1 MDYNVKPMI
10 HRFRQNNMN
19 IVMDVNSGI
28 VHVVDDVTYKVLEYY
43 NGTNRQMVLANMGSE
58 YEESE
63 LNEVMDDLDE
73 LIKKEVLFAPMDP
86 NYKMAIEDRPIIKA
100 LCINIAHDC
109 NLRCKYCFAGQG
121 GYGQWRML
129 MSFDVARRAVDFL
142 IAHSGP
148 REHCELDFF
157 GGEPLMNWHVV
168 QQTVDYVHNQEKKHH
183 KKIKMS
189 LTTNGMLLDEE
200 KTKYLTDNHISL
212 ILSLDGRKEMHDRMR
227 PDVNNEGTYDQ
238 IVKNLQYCIAHR
250 NGEEY
255 YVRGTFTRHNLDFTT
270 DVEDMLD
277 HGFPA
282 VSMEPVVGDDSAKY
296 SIKESDLPRVKEEYD
311 RLAQLFIQREEEGR
325 PFFFFHFNMD
335 LWKGPCLPK
344 RLRGCGAGHEYL
356 AVVPNGDIYP
366 CHQFVGRE
374 GYVVGNVYE
383 GLKNMKMMHDFRM
396 NHVFS
401 KPECVDCWAK
411 FFCSGGCHA
420 NNEAYAGDIIGVF
433 DPGIFSIGD
442 TLCSPSKK
450 FKFEGIPTFAPEHF
464 ARVRPVD
471 TMKRK
476 QFVKG
481 VTQIAQEGAIQVFKE
496 NHVGMEE
503 IIVGVVGVLQFE
515 VLEYRLKN

>member
-10 HRFRQNNMN
+10 HRFQQNGMN

-28 VHVVDDVTYKVLEYY
+28 VHVVDDVTYKVLAYY
-43 NGTNRQMVLANMGSE
+43 NGTNRGMVLANLAKD
-58 YEESE
+58 YEEAE

-73 LIKKEVLFAPMDP
+73 LIAKEVLFAPMDK

-109 NLRCKYCFAGQG
+109 NLRCQYCFAGQG

-168 QQTVDYVHNQEKKHH
+168 QQTIDYVHKQEKKHG

-189 LTTNGMLLDEE
+189 LTTNGLLLDKE
-200 KTKYLTDNHISL
+200 KVKYLTDNHISL

-227 PDVNNEGTYDQ
+227 PGVHGEGTYDE
-238 IVKNLQYCIAHR
+238 IVKNLQYCVANR
-250 NGEEY
+250 KSEEY
-255 YVRGTFTRHNLDFTT
+255 YVRGTFTRYNMDFTT
-270 DVEDMLD
+270 DVIDMID
-277 HGFPA
+277 KGFPA
-282 VSMEPVVGDDSAKY
+282 VSMEPVVGEDTADY
-296 SIKESDLPRVKEEYD
+296 SIKEEDLPRVKAEYD
-311 RLAQLFIQREEEGR
+311 RLAKLFIAREEEGR

-374 GYVVGNVYE
+374 GYVIGNVYE
-383 GLKNMKMMHDFRM
+383 GLKNFKMMRDFRM

-420 NNEAYAGDIIGVF
+420 NNEAFAGDIHKPFHITCEIQKKRVECAMMIQAYNEMKKPKVMAQ
-433 DPGIFSIGD
+433 PG
-442 TLCSPSKK
+442 TYQAKK
-450 FKFEGIPTFAPEHF
+450 EA
-464 ARVRPVD
+464 
-471 TMKRK
+471 
-476 QFVKG
+476 
-481 VTQIAQEGAIQVFKE
+481 
-496 NHVGMEE
+496 MEE
-503 IIVGVVGVLQFE
+503 
-515 VLEYRLKN
+515 K

>member
-10 HRFRQNNMN
+10 HRFQQNGMN

-28 VHVVDDVTYKVLEYY
+28 VHVVDDVTYKVLAYY
-43 NGTNRQMVLANMGSE
+43 NGTNRGMVLANLAKD
-58 YEESE
+58 YEETE

-73 LIKKEVLFAPMDP
+73 LIAKEVLFAPMDK

-109 NLRCKYCFAGQG
+109 NLRCQYCFAGQG

-168 QQTVDYVHNQEKKHH
+168 QQTIDYVHKQEKKHG

-189 LTTNGMLLDEE
+189 LTTNGLLLDKE
-200 KTKYLTDNHISL
+200 KVKYLTDNHISL

-227 PDVNNEGTYDQ
+227 PGVHGEGTYDE
-238 IVKNLQYCIAHR
+238 IVKNLQYCVANR
-250 NGEEY
+250 KGEEY
-255 YVRGTFTRHNLDFTT
+255 YVRGTFTRYNMDFTT
-270 DVEDMLD
+270 DVIDMID
-277 HGFPA
+277 KGFPA
-282 VSMEPVVGDDSAKY
+282 VSMEPVVGEDTADY
-296 SIKESDLPRVKEEYD
+296 SIKEEDLPRVKAEYD
-311 RLAQLFIQREEEGR
+311 RLAKLFIAREEEGR
-325 PFFFFHFNMD
+325 PFFFFHFNMY

-374 GYVVGNVYE
+374 GYVIGNVYE
-383 GLKNMKMMHDFRM
+383 GLKNFKMMRDFRM

-420 NNEAYAGDIIGVF
+420 NNEAFAGDIHKPFHITCEIQKKRVECAMMIQAYNEMKKPKVMAQ
-433 DPGIFSIGD
+433 PG
-442 TLCSPSKK
+442 TYQAKK
-450 FKFEGIPTFAPEHF
+450 EA
-464 ARVRPVD
+464 
-471 TMKRK
+471 
-476 QFVKG
+476 
-481 VTQIAQEGAIQVFKE
+481 
-496 NHVGMEE
+496 MEE
-503 IIVGVVGVLQFE
+503 
-515 VLEYRLKN
+515 K

>member
-10 HRFRQNNMN
+10 HRFQQNGMN

-28 VHVVDDVTYKVLEYY
+28 VHVVDDVTYKVLAYY
-43 NGTNRQMVLANMGSE
+43 NGTNRGMVLANLAKD
-58 YEESE
+58 YEEAE

-73 LIKKEVLFAPMDP
+73 LIAKEVLFAPMDK

-109 NLRCKYCFAGQG
+109 NLRCQYCFAGQG

-168 QQTVDYVHNQEKKHH
+168 QQTIDYVHKQEKKHG

-189 LTTNGMLLDEE
+189 LTTNGLLLDKE
-200 KTKYLTDNHISL
+200 KVKYLTDNHISL

-227 PDVNNEGTYDQ
+227 PGVHGEGTYDE
-238 IVKNLQYCIAHR
+238 IVKNLQYCVANR
-250 NGEEY
+250 KGEEY
-255 YVRGTFTRHNLDFTT
+255 YVRGTFTRYNMDFTT
-270 DVEDMLD
+270 DVIDMID
-277 HGFPA
+277 KGFPA
-282 VSMEPVVGDDSAKY
+282 VSMEPVVGEDTADY
-296 SIKESDLPRVKEEYD
+296 SIKEEDLQRVKAEYD
-311 RLAQLFIQREEEGR
+311 RLAKLFIAREEEGR

-374 GYVVGNVYE
+374 GYVIGNVYE
-383 GLKNMKMMHDFRM
+383 GLKNFKMMRDFRM

-420 NNEAYAGDIIGVF
+420 NNEAFAGDIHKPFHITCEIQKKRVECAMMIQAYNEMKKPKVMAQ
-433 DPGIFSIGD
+433 PG
-442 TLCSPSKK
+442 TYQAKK
-450 FKFEGIPTFAPEHF
+450 EA
-464 ARVRPVD
+464 
-471 TMKRK
+471 
-476 QFVKG
+476 
-481 VTQIAQEGAIQVFKE
+481 
-496 NHVGMEE
+496 MEE
-503 IIVGVVGVLQFE
+503 
-515 VLEYRLKN
+515 K

>member
-10 HRFRQNNMN
+10 HRFQQNGMN

-28 VHVVDDVTYKVLEYY
+28 VHVVDDVTYKVLAYY
-43 NGTNRQMVLANMGSE
+43 NGTNRGMVLANLAKD
-58 YEESE
+58 YEEAE

-73 LIKKEVLFAPMDP
+73 LIAKEVLFAPMDK

-109 NLRCKYCFAGQG
+109 NLRCQYCFAGQG

-168 QQTVDYVHNQEKKHH
+168 QQTIDYVHKQEKKHG

-189 LTTNGMLLDEE
+189 LTTNGLLLD
-200 KTKYLTDNHISL
+200 KGKVKYLTDNHISL

-227 PDVNNEGTYDQ
+227 PGVHGEGTYDE
-238 IVKNLQYCIAHR
+238 IVKNLQYCVANR
-250 NGEEY
+250 KGEEY
-255 YVRGTFTRHNLDFTT
+255 YVRGTFTRYNMDFTT
-270 DVEDMLD
+270 DVIDMID
-277 HGFPA
+277 KGFPA
-282 VSMEPVVGDDSAKY
+282 VSMEPVVGEDTADY
-296 SIKESDLPRVKEEYD
+296 SIKEEDLPRVKAEYD
-311 RLAQLFIQREEEGR
+311 RLAKLFIAREEEGR

-374 GYVVGNVYE
+374 GYVIGNVYE
-383 GLKNMKMMHDFRM
+383 GLKNFKMMRDFRM

-420 NNEAYAGDIIGVF
+420 NNEAFAGDIHKPFHITCEIQKKRVECAMMIQAYNEMKKPKVMAQ
-433 DPGIFSIGD
+433 PG
-442 TLCSPSKK
+442 TYQAKK
-450 FKFEGIPTFAPEHF
+450 EA
-464 ARVRPVD
+464 
-471 TMKRK
+471 
-476 QFVKG
+476 
-481 VTQIAQEGAIQVFKE
+481 
-496 NHVGMEE
+496 MEE
-503 IIVGVVGVLQFE
+503 
-515 VLEYRLKN
+515 K

>member
-1 MDYNVKPMI
+1 
-10 HRFRQNNMN
+10 
-19 IVMDVNSGI
+19 
-28 VHVVDDVTYKVLEYY
+28 
-43 NGTNRQMVLANMGSE
+43 
-58 YEESE
+58 
-63 LNEVMDDLDE
+63 MDDLDE
-73 LIKKEVLFAPMDP
+73 LIRAQSLYAPMDK
-86 NYKMAIEDRPIIKA
+86 NYEMAIEDKPIVKA

-142 IAHSGP
+142 IAHSGH

-168 QQTVDYVHNQEKKHH
+168 QQTVTYVRQQEKKHD

-189 LTTNGMLLDEE
+189 LTTNGMLLDKE
-200 KTKYLTDNHISL
+200 KVKYLTDNHISL
-212 ILSLDGRKEMHDRMR
+212 ILSLDGRKEMHDSMR
-227 PDVNNEGTYDQ
+227 PGVNNEGTYDR
-238 IVKNLQYCIAHR
+238 IMKNLQYCIKHR

-255 YVRGTFTRHNLDFTT
+255 YVRGTFTRQNLDFTT
-270 DVEDMLD
+270 DVEDMLN

-282 VSMEPVVGDDSAKY
+282 VSMEPVVGDDTADY
-296 SIKESDLPRVKEEYD
+296 SIKESDLPRVKDEYD
-311 RLAQLFIQREEEGR
+311 KLAKFFIKREEEGN

-335 LWKGPCLPK
+335 LWRGPCLPK

-374 GYVVGNVYE
+374 GYVIGNVFE
-383 GLKNMKMMHDFRM
+383 GLKNMKMMRDFRV

-420 NNEAYAGDIIGVF
+420 NNEAYAGDIHKPYWITCEIQKKRVECAMMIQAYNKLRAPKVMHQ
-433 DPGIFSIGD
+433 PG
-442 TLCSPSKK
+442 TKAARK
-450 FKFEGIPTFAPEHF
+450 AEGLPGT
-464 ARVRPVD
+464 
-471 TMKRK
+471 
-476 QFVKG
+476 
-481 VTQIAQEGAIQVFKE
+481 
-496 NHVGMEE
+496 
-503 IIVGVVGVLQFE
+503 
-515 VLEYRLKN
+515 

>member
-10 HRFRQNNMN
+10 HRFQQNGMN

-28 VHVVDDVTYKVLEYY
+28 VHVVDDVTYKVLAYY
-43 NGTNRQMVLANMGSE
+43 NGTNRGMVLANLAKD
-58 YEESE
+58 YEEAE

-73 LIKKEVLFAPMDP
+73 LIAKEVLFAPMDK

-109 NLRCKYCFAGQG
+109 NLRCQYCFAGQG

-168 QQTVDYVHNQEKKHH
+168 QQTIDYVHKQEKKHG

-189 LTTNGMLLDEE
+189 LTTNGLLLDKE
-200 KTKYLTDNHISL
+200 KVKYLTDNHISL

-227 PDVNNEGTYDQ
+227 PGVHGEGTYDE
-238 IVKNLQYCIAHR
+238 IVKNLQYCVANR
-250 NGEEY
+250 KGEEY
-255 YVRGTFTRHNLDFTT
+255 YVRGTFTRYNMDFTT
-270 DVEDMLD
+270 DVIDMID
-277 HGFPA
+277 KGFSA
-282 VSMEPVVGDDSAKY
+282 VSMEPVVGEDTADY
-296 SIKESDLPRVKEEYD
+296 SIKEEDLPRVKAEYD
-311 RLAQLFIQREEEGR
+311 RLAKLFIAREEEGR

-374 GYVVGNVYE
+374 GYVIGNVYE
-383 GLKNMKMMHDFRM
+383 GLKNFKMMRDFRM

-420 NNEAYAGDIIGVF
+420 NNEAFAGDIHKPFHITCEIQKKRVECAMMIQAYNEMKKPKVMAQ
-433 DPGIFSIGD
+433 PG
-442 TLCSPSKK
+442 TYQAKK
-450 FKFEGIPTFAPEHF
+450 EA
-464 ARVRPVD
+464 
-471 TMKRK
+471 
-476 QFVKG
+476 
-481 VTQIAQEGAIQVFKE
+481 
-496 NHVGMEE
+496 MEE
-503 IIVGVVGVLQFE
+503 E
-515 VLEYRLKN
+515 

>member
-10 HRFRQNNMN
+10 HRFQQNGMN

-28 VHVVDDVTYKVLEYY
+28 VHVVDDVTYKVLAYY
-43 NGTNRQMVLANMGSE
+43 NGTNRGMVLANLAKD
-58 YEESE
+58 YEEAE

-73 LIKKEVLFAPMDP
+73 LIAKEVLFAPMDK

-109 NLRCKYCFAGQG
+109 NLRCQYCFAGQG

-168 QQTVDYVHNQEKKHH
+168 QQTIDYVHKQEKKHG

-189 LTTNGMLLDEE
+189 LTTNGLLLDKE
-200 KTKYLTDNHISL
+200 KVKYLTDNHISL

-227 PDVNNEGTYDQ
+227 PGVHGEGTYDE
-238 IVKNLQYCIAHR
+238 IVKNLQYCVANR
-250 NGEEY
+250 KGEEY
-255 YVRGTFTRHNLDFTT
+255 YVRGTFTRYNMDFTT
-270 DVEDMLD
+270 DVIDMID
-277 HGFPA
+277 KGFPA
-282 VSMEPVVGDDSAKY
+282 VSMEPVVGEDTTDY
-296 SIKESDLPRVKEEYD
+296 SIKEEDLPRVKAEYD
-311 RLAQLFIQREEEGR
+311 RLAKLFIAREEEGR

-374 GYVVGNVYE
+374 GYVIGNVYE
-383 GLKNMKMMHDFRM
+383 GLKNFKMMHDFRM

-420 NNEAYAGDIIGVF
+420 NNEAFAGDIHKPFHITCEIQKKRVECAMMIQAYNEMKKPKVMAQ
-433 DPGIFSIGD
+433 PG
-442 TLCSPSKK
+442 TYQAKK
-450 FKFEGIPTFAPEHF
+450 EA
-464 ARVRPVD
+464 
-471 TMKRK
+471 
-476 QFVKG
+476 
-481 VTQIAQEGAIQVFKE
+481 
-496 NHVGMEE
+496 MEE
-503 IIVGVVGVLQFE
+503 
-515 VLEYRLKN
+515 K

>member
-1 MDYNVKPMI
+1 MDYNIKPMI
-10 HRFRQNNMN
+10 HRFQQNGMN

-28 VHVVDDVTYKVLEYY
+28 VHIVDDVTYQVLAYY
-43 NGTNRQMVLANMGSE
+43 NGTNRGMVLANLAKD
-58 YEESE
+58 YEETE

-73 LIKKEVLFAPMDP
+73 LIAKEALFAPMDP
-86 NYKMAIEDRPIIKA
+86 NYKMAIEDRPIVKA

-109 NLRCKYCFAGQG
+109 NLRCQYCFAGQG

-168 QQTVDYVHNQEKKHH
+168 QQTVDYVQKQEKKHH

-189 LTTNGMLLDEE
+189 LTTNGMLLDKE
-200 KTKYLTDNHISL
+200 KVKYLTDNHISL

-227 PDVNNEGTYDQ
+227 PGVHGEGTYDE
-238 IVKNLQYCIAHR
+238 ILKNLQYCVANR
-250 NGEEY
+250 KGEEY
-255 YVRGTFTRHNLDFTT
+255 YVRGTFTRYNMDFAT
-270 DVEDMLD
+270 DVEDMID
-277 HGFPA
+277 KGFPA
-282 VSMEPVVGDDSAKY
+282 VSMEPVVGEDGADY
-296 SIKESDLPRVKEEYD
+296 SIKEEDLPTVKAEYD
-311 RLAQLFIQREEEGR
+311 RLANLFIKREEEGR

-374 GYVVGNVYE
+374 GYVIGNVYE

-401 KPECVDCWAK
+401 KPDCINCWAK

-420 NNEAYAGDIIGVF
+420 NNEAYGGNIHKPFHITCEIQKKRVECAMMIQAYNQMKKPKVMAQ
-433 DPGIFSIGD
+433 PG
-442 TLCSPSKK
+442 TY
-450 FKFEGIPTFAPEHF
+450 A
-464 ARVRPVD
+464 A
-471 TMKRK
+471 KRE
-476 QFVKG
+476 
-481 VTQIAQEGAIQVFKE
+481 A
-496 NHVGMEE
+496 MEAE
-503 IIVGVVGVLQFE
+503 E
-515 VLEYRLKN
+515 K

>member
-10 HRFRQNNMN
+10 HRFQQNGMN

-28 VHVVDDVTYKVLEYY
+28 VHVVDDVTYKVLAYY
-43 NGTNRQMVLANMGSE
+43 NGTNRGMVLANLAKD
-58 YEESE
+58 YEEAE

-73 LIKKEVLFAPMDP
+73 LIAKEVLFAPMDK

-109 NLRCKYCFAGQG
+109 NLRCQYCFAGQG

-168 QQTVDYVHNQEKKHH
+168 QQTIDYVHKQEKKHG

-189 LTTNGMLLDEE
+189 LTTNGLLLDKE
-200 KTKYLTDNHISL
+200 KVKYLTDNHISL

-227 PDVNNEGTYDQ
+227 PGVHGEGTYDE
-238 IVKNLQYCIAHR
+238 IVKNLQYCVANR
-250 NGEEY
+250 KGEEY
-255 YVRGTFTRHNLDFTT
+255 YVRGTFTRYNMDFTT
-270 DVEDMLD
+270 DVIDMID
-277 HGFPA
+277 KGFSA
-282 VSMEPVVGDDSAKY
+282 VSMEPVVGEDTADY
-296 SIKESDLPRVKEEYD
+296 SIKEEDLPRVKAEYD
-311 RLAQLFIQREEEGR
+311 RLAKLFIAREEEGR

-374 GYVVGNVYE
+374 GYVIGNVYE
-383 GLKNMKMMHDFRM
+383 GLKNFKMMRDFRM

-420 NNEAYAGDIIGVF
+420 NNEAFAGDIHKPFHITCEIQKKRVECAMMIQAYNEMKKPKVMAQ
-433 DPGIFSIGD
+433 PG
-442 TLCSPSKK
+442 TYQAKK
-450 FKFEGIPTFAPEHF
+450 EA
-464 ARVRPVD
+464 
-471 TMKRK
+471 
-476 QFVKG
+476 
-481 VTQIAQEGAIQVFKE
+481 
-496 NHVGMEE
+496 MEE
-503 IIVGVVGVLQFE
+503 
-515 VLEYRLKN
+515 K

>member
-1 MDYNVKPMI
+1 MDYNIKPMI
-10 HRFRQNNMN
+10 HRFQQNGMN

-28 VHVVDDVTYKVLEYY
+28 VHIVDDVTYQVLAYY
-43 NGTNRQMVLANMGSE
+43 NGTNRGMVLANLAKDYDE
-58 YEESE
+58 AE

-73 LIKKEVLFAPMDP
+73 LIAKEALYAPMDP
-86 NYKMAIEDRPIIKA
+86 NYKMAIEDRPIVKA

-109 NLRCKYCFAGQG
+109 NLRCQYCFAGQG

-168 QQTVDYVHNQEKKHH
+168 QQTIDYVHKQEKKHH

-189 LTTNGMLLDEE
+189 LTTNGMLLDKE
-200 KTKYLTDNHISL
+200 KVKYLTDNHISL

-227 PDVNNEGTYDQ
+227 PGVHGEGTYDE
-238 IVKNLQYCIAHR
+238 ILKNLQYCVANR
-250 NGEEY
+250 KGEEY
-255 YVRGTFTRHNLDFTT
+255 YVRGTFTRYNMDFTT
-270 DVEDMLD
+270 DVEDMID
-277 HGFPA
+277 KGFPA
-282 VSMEPVVGDDSAKY
+282 VSMEPVVGEDGADY
-296 SIKESDLPRVKEEYD
+296 SIKEEDLPQVKAEYD
-311 RLAQLFIQREEEGR
+311 RLANLFIKREEEGR

-374 GYVVGNVYE
+374 GYVIGNVYE

-401 KPECVDCWAK
+401 KPDCINCWAK

-420 NNEAYAGDIIGVF
+420 NNEAYGGNIHKPFHITCEIQKKRVECAMMIQAYNQMKKPKVMAQ
-433 DPGIFSIGD
+433 PG
-442 TLCSPSKK
+442 TY
-450 FKFEGIPTFAPEHF
+450 A
-464 ARVRPVD
+464 A
-471 TMKRK
+471 KRE
-476 QFVKG
+476 
-481 VTQIAQEGAIQVFKE
+481 AMEAEKE
-496 NHVGMEE
+496 
-503 IIVGVVGVLQFE
+503 
-515 VLEYRLKN
+515 

>member
-10 HRFRQNNMN
+10 HRFQQNGMN

-28 VHVVDDVTYKVLEYY
+28 VHVVDDVTYKVLAYY
-43 NGTNRQMVLANMGSE
+43 NGTNRGMVLANLAKD
-58 YEESE
+58 YEEAE
-63 LNEVMDDLDE
+63 LNEVMDDLAE
-73 LIKKEVLFAPMDP
+73 LIAKEVLFAPMDK

-109 NLRCKYCFAGQG
+109 NLRCQYCFAGQG

-168 QQTVDYVHNQEKKHH
+168 QQTIDYVHKQEKKHG

-189 LTTNGMLLDEE
+189 LTTNGLLLDKE
-200 KTKYLTDNHISL
+200 KVKYLTDNHISL

-227 PDVNNEGTYDQ
+227 PGVHGEGTYDE
-238 IVKNLQYCIAHR
+238 IVKNLQYCVANR
-250 NGEEY
+250 KGEEY
-255 YVRGTFTRHNLDFTT
+255 YVRGTFTRYNMDFTT
-270 DVEDMLD
+270 DVIDMID
-277 HGFPA
+277 KGFPA
-282 VSMEPVVGDDSAKY
+282 VSMEPVVGEDTADY
-296 SIKESDLPRVKEEYD
+296 SIKEEDLPRVKAEYD
-311 RLAQLFIQREEEGR
+311 RLAKLFIAREEEGR

-374 GYVVGNVYE
+374 GYVIGNVYE
-383 GLKNMKMMHDFRM
+383 GLKNFKMMRDFRM

-420 NNEAYAGDIIGVF
+420 NNEAFAGDIHKPFHITCEIQKKRVECAMMIQAYNEMKKPKVMAQ
-433 DPGIFSIGD
+433 PG
-442 TLCSPSKK
+442 TYQAKK
-450 FKFEGIPTFAPEHF
+450 EA
-464 ARVRPVD
+464 
-471 TMKRK
+471 
-476 QFVKG
+476 
-481 VTQIAQEGAIQVFKE
+481 
-496 NHVGMEE
+496 MEE
-503 IIVGVVGVLQFE
+503 
-515 VLEYRLKN
+515 K

>member
-10 HRFRQNNMN
+10 HRFQQNGMN

-28 VHVVDDVTYKVLEYY
+28 VHVVDDVTYKVLAYY
-43 NGTNRQMVLANMGSE
+43 NGTNRGMVLANLAKD
-58 YEESE
+58 YEEAE

-73 LIKKEVLFAPMDP
+73 LIAKEVLFAPMDK

-109 NLRCKYCFAGQG
+109 NLRCQYCFAGQG

-168 QQTVDYVHNQEKKHH
+168 QQTIDYVHKQEKKHG

-189 LTTNGMLLDEE
+189 LTTNGLLLDKE
-200 KTKYLTDNHISL
+200 KVKYLTDNHISL

-227 PDVNNEGTYDQ
+227 PGVHGEGTYDE
-238 IVKNLQYCIAHR
+238 IVKNLQYCVANR
-250 NGEEY
+250 KGEEY
-255 YVRGTFTRHNLDFTT
+255 YVRGTFTRYNMDFTT
-270 DVEDMLD
+270 DVIDMID
-277 HGFPA
+277 KGFPA
-282 VSMEPVVGDDSAKY
+282 VSMEPVVGEDTADY
-296 SIKESDLPRVKEEYD
+296 SIKEEDLPRVKAEYD
-311 RLAQLFIQREEEGR
+311 RLAKLFIAREEEGR

-344 RLRGCGAGHEYL
+344 RLRGCGAGHEYR
-356 AVVPNGDIYP
+356 AVGPTGDISP

-374 GYVVGNVYE
+374 GYVIGNVYE
-383 GLKNMKMMHDFRM
+383 GLKNFKMMRDFRM

-420 NNEAYAGDIIGVF
+420 NNEAFAGDIHKPYHITCEIQKKRVECAMMIQAYNEMKKPKVMAQ
-433 DPGIFSIGD
+433 PG
-442 TLCSPSKK
+442 TYQAKK
-450 FKFEGIPTFAPEHF
+450 EA
-464 ARVRPVD
+464 
-471 TMKRK
+471 
-476 QFVKG
+476 
-481 VTQIAQEGAIQVFKE
+481 
-496 NHVGMEE
+496 MEE
-503 IIVGVVGVLQFE
+503 
-515 VLEYRLKN
+515 K

>member
-10 HRFRQNNMN
+10 HRFQQNGMN

-28 VHVVDDVTYKVLEYY
+28 VHVVDDVTYKVLAYY
-43 NGTNRQMVLANMGSE
+43 NGTNRGMVLANLAKD
-58 YEESE
+58 YEEAE

-73 LIKKEVLFAPMDP
+73 LIAKEVLFAPMDK

-109 NLRCKYCFAGQG
+109 NLRCQYCFAGQG

-168 QQTVDYVHNQEKKHH
+168 QQTIDYVHKQEKKHG

-189 LTTNGMLLDEE
+189 LTTNGLLLDKE
-200 KTKYLTDNHISL
+200 KVKYLTDNHISL

-227 PDVNNEGTYDQ
+227 PGVHGEGTYDE
-238 IVKNLQYCIAHR
+238 IVKNLQYSVANR
-250 NGEEY
+250 KGEEY
-255 YVRGTFTRHNLDFTT
+255 YVRGTFTRYNMDFTT
-270 DVEDMLD
+270 DVIDMID
-277 HGFPA
+277 KGFPA
-282 VSMEPVVGDDSAKY
+282 VSMEPVVGEDTADY
-296 SIKESDLPRVKEEYD
+296 SIKEEDLPRVKAEYD
-311 RLAQLFIQREEEGR
+311 RLAKLFIAREEEGR

-374 GYVVGNVYE
+374 GYVIGNVYE
-383 GLKNMKMMHDFRM
+383 GLKNFKMMRDFRM

-420 NNEAYAGDIIGVF
+420 NNEAFAGDIHKPYHITCEIQKKRVECAMMIQAYNEMKKPKVMAQ
-433 DPGIFSIGD
+433 PG
-442 TLCSPSKK
+442 TYQAKK
-450 FKFEGIPTFAPEHF
+450 EA
-464 ARVRPVD
+464 
-471 TMKRK
+471 
-476 QFVKG
+476 
-481 VTQIAQEGAIQVFKE
+481 
-496 NHVGMEE
+496 MEE
-503 IIVGVVGVLQFE
+503 
-515 VLEYRLKN
+515 K

>member
-1 MDYNVKPMI
+1 MDYNIKPMI
-10 HRFRQNNMN
+10 HRFQQNGMN

-28 VHVVDDVTYKVLEYY
+28 VHIVDDVTYQVLAYY
-43 NGTNRQMVLANMGSE
+43 NGTNRGMVLANLAKDYDE
-58 YEESE
+58 AE

-73 LIKKEVLFAPMDP
+73 LIAKEALYAPMDP
-86 NYKMAIEDRPIIKA
+86 NYKMAIEDRPIVKA

-109 NLRCKYCFAGQG
+109 NLRCQYCFAGQG

-168 QQTVDYVHNQEKKHH
+168 QQTIDYVHKQEKKHH

-189 LTTNGMLLDEE
+189 LTTNGMLLDKE
-200 KTKYLTDNHISL
+200 KVKYLTDNHISL

-227 PDVNNEGTYDQ
+227 PGVHGEGTYDE
-238 IVKNLQYCIAHR
+238 ILKNLQYCVANR
-250 NGEEY
+250 KGEEY
-255 YVRGTFTRHNLDFTT
+255 YVRGTFTRYNMDFTT
-270 DVEDMLD
+270 DVEDMID
-277 HGFPA
+277 KGFPA
-282 VSMEPVVGDDSAKY
+282 VSMEPVVGEDGADY
-296 SIKESDLPRVKEEYD
+296 SIKEEDLPRVKAEYD
-311 RLAQLFIQREEEGR
+311 RLANLFIKREEEGR

-374 GYVVGNVYE
+374 GYVIGNVYE

-401 KPECVDCWAK
+401 KPDCINCWAK

-420 NNEAYAGDIIGVF
+420 NNEAYGGNIHKPFHITCEIQKKRVECAMMIQAYNQMKKPKVMAQ
-433 DPGIFSIGD
+433 PG
-442 TLCSPSKK
+442 TY
-450 FKFEGIPTFAPEHF
+450 A
-464 ARVRPVD
+464 A
-471 TMKRK
+471 KRE
-476 QFVKG
+476 
-481 VTQIAQEGAIQVFKE
+481 AMEAEKE
-496 NHVGMEE
+496 
-503 IIVGVVGVLQFE
+503 
-515 VLEYRLKN
+515 

>member
-10 HRFRQNNMN
+10 HRFQQNGMN

-28 VHVVDDVTYKVLEYY
+28 VHVVDDVTYKVLAYY
-43 NGTNRQMVLANMGSE
+43 NGTNRGMVLANLAKD
-58 YEESE
+58 YEEAE

-73 LIKKEVLFAPMDP
+73 LIAKEVLFAPMDK

-109 NLRCKYCFAGQG
+109 NLRCQYCFAGQG

-168 QQTVDYVHNQEKKHH
+168 QQTIDYVHKQEKKHG

-189 LTTNGMLLDEE
+189 LTTNGLLLDKE
-200 KTKYLTDNHISL
+200 KVKYLTDNHISL

-227 PDVNNEGTYDQ
+227 PGVHGEGTYDE
-238 IVKNLQYCIAHR
+238 IVKNLQYCVANR
-250 NGEEY
+250 KGEEY
-255 YVRGTFTRHNLDFTT
+255 YVRGTFTRYNMDFTT
-270 DVEDMLD
+270 DVIDMID
-277 HGFPA
+277 KGFPA
-282 VSMEPVVGDDSAKY
+282 VSMEPVVGEDTADY
-296 SIKESDLPRVKEEYD
+296 SIKEEDLPRVKAEYD
-311 RLAQLFIQREEEGR
+311 RLAKLFIAREEEGR

-374 GYVVGNVYE
+374 GYVIGKVYE
-383 GLKNMKMMHDFRM
+383 GLKNFKMMRDFRM

-420 NNEAYAGDIIGVF
+420 NNEAFAGDIHKPFHITCEIQKKRVECAMMIQAYNEMKKPKVMAQ
-433 DPGIFSIGD
+433 PG
-442 TLCSPSKK
+442 TYQAKK
-450 FKFEGIPTFAPEHF
+450 EA
-464 ARVRPVD
+464 
-471 TMKRK
+471 
-476 QFVKG
+476 
-481 VTQIAQEGAIQVFKE
+481 
-496 NHVGMEE
+496 MEE
-503 IIVGVVGVLQFE
+503 
-515 VLEYRLKN
+515 K

>member
-10 HRFRQNNMN
+10 HRFQQNGMN

-28 VHVVDDVTYKVLEYY
+28 VHVVDDVTYKVLAYY
-43 NGTNRQMVLANMGSE
+43 NGTNRGMVLANLAKD
-58 YEESE
+58 YEEAE

-73 LIKKEVLFAPMDP
+73 LIAKEVLFAPMDK

-109 NLRCKYCFAGQG
+109 NLRCQYCFAGQG

-157 GGEPLMNWHVV
+157 GGEPLMNWNVV
-168 QQTVDYVHNQEKKHH
+168 QQTIDYVHKQEKKHG

-189 LTTNGMLLDEE
+189 LTTNGLLLDKE
-200 KTKYLTDNHISL
+200 KVKYLTDNHISL

-227 PDVNNEGTYDQ
+227 PGVHGEGTYDE
-238 IVKNLQYCIAHR
+238 IVKNLQYCVANR
-250 NGEEY
+250 KGEEY
-255 YVRGTFTRHNLDFTT
+255 YVRGTFTRYNMDFTT
-270 DVEDMLD
+270 DVIDMID
-277 HGFPA
+277 KGFPA
-282 VSMEPVVGDDSAKY
+282 VSMEPVVGEDTADY
-296 SIKESDLPRVKEEYD
+296 SIKEEDLPRVKAEYD
-311 RLAQLFIQREEEGR
+311 RLAKLFIAREEEGR

-356 AVVPNGDIYP
+356 AVVPYGDIYP

-374 GYVVGNVYE
+374 GYVIGNVYE
-383 GLKNMKMMHDFRM
+383 GLKNFKMMRDFRM

-420 NNEAYAGDIIGVF
+420 NNEAFAGDIHKPFHITCEIQKKRVECAMMIQAYNEMKKPKVMAQ
-433 DPGIFSIGD
+433 PG
-442 TLCSPSKK
+442 TYQAKK
-450 FKFEGIPTFAPEHF
+450 EA
-464 ARVRPVD
+464 
-471 TMKRK
+471 
-476 QFVKG
+476 
-481 VTQIAQEGAIQVFKE
+481 
-496 NHVGMEE
+496 MEE
-503 IIVGVVGVLQFE
+503 
-515 VLEYRLKN
+515 K

>member
-10 HRFRQNNMN
+10 HRFQQNGMN

-28 VHVVDDVTYKVLEYY
+28 VHVVDDVTYKVLAYY
-43 NGTNRQMVLANMGSE
+43 NGTNRGMVLANLAKD
-58 YEESE
+58 YEEAE

-73 LIKKEVLFAPMDP
+73 LIAKEVLFAPMDK

-109 NLRCKYCFAGQG
+109 NLRCQYCFAGQG

-168 QQTVDYVHNQEKKHH
+168 QQTIDYVHKQEKKHG

-189 LTTNGMLLDEE
+189 LTTNGLLLD
-200 KTKYLTDNHISL
+200 KKKVKYLTDNHISL

-227 PDVNNEGTYDQ
+227 PGVHGEGTYDE
-238 IVKNLQYCIAHR
+238 IVKNLQYCVANR
-250 NGEEY
+250 KGEEY
-255 YVRGTFTRHNLDFTT
+255 YVRGTFTRYNMDFAT
-270 DVEDMLD
+270 DVIDMID
-277 HGFPA
+277 KGFPA
-282 VSMEPVVGDDSAKY
+282 VSMEPVVGEDTADY
-296 SIKESDLPRVKEEYD
+296 SIKEEDLPRVKAEYD
-311 RLAQLFIQREEEGR
+311 RLAKLFIAREEEGR

-374 GYVVGNVYE
+374 GYVIGNVYE
-383 GLKNMKMMHDFRM
+383 GLKNFKMMRDFRM

-420 NNEAYAGDIIGVF
+420 NNEAFAGDIHKPFHITCEIQKKRVECAMMIQAYNEMKKPKVMAQ
-433 DPGIFSIGD
+433 PG
-442 TLCSPSKK
+442 TYQAKK
-450 FKFEGIPTFAPEHF
+450 EA
-464 ARVRPVD
+464 
-471 TMKRK
+471 
-476 QFVKG
+476 
-481 VTQIAQEGAIQVFKE
+481 
-496 NHVGMEE
+496 MEE
-503 IIVGVVGVLQFE
+503 
-515 VLEYRLKN
+515 K

>member
-10 HRFRQNNMN
+10 HRFQQNGMN

-28 VHVVDDVTYKVLEYY
+28 VHVVDDVTYKVLAYY
-43 NGTNRQMVLANMGSE
+43 NGTNRGMVLANLAKD
-58 YEESE
+58 YEEAE
-63 LNEVMDDLDE
+63 LNEVMDDLDD
-73 LIKKEVLFAPMDP
+73 LIAKEVLFAPMDK

-109 NLRCKYCFAGQG
+109 NLRCQYCFAGQG

-168 QQTVDYVHNQEKKHH
+168 QQTIDYVHKQEKKHG

-189 LTTNGMLLDEE
+189 LTTNGLLLDKE
-200 KTKYLTDNHISL
+200 KVKYLTDNHISL

-227 PDVNNEGTYDQ
+227 PGVHGEGTYDE
-238 IVKNLQYCIAHR
+238 IVKNLQYCVANR
-250 NGEEY
+250 KGEEY
-255 YVRGTFTRHNLDFTT
+255 YVRGTFTRYNMDFTT
-270 DVEDMLD
+270 DVIDMID
-277 HGFPA
+277 KGFPA
-282 VSMEPVVGDDSAKY
+282 VSMEPVVGEDTADY
-296 SIKESDLPRVKEEYD
+296 SIKEEDLPRVKAEYD
-311 RLAQLFIQREEEGR
+311 RLAKLFIAREEEGR

-374 GYVVGNVYE
+374 GYVIGNVYE
-383 GLKNMKMMHDFRM
+383 GLKNFKMMRDFRM
-396 NHVFS
+396 NHDFS

-420 NNEAYAGDIIGVF
+420 NNEAFAGDIHKPFHITCEIQKKRVECAMMIQAYNEMKKPKVMAQ
-433 DPGIFSIGD
+433 PG
-442 TLCSPSKK
+442 TYQAKK
-450 FKFEGIPTFAPEHF
+450 EAL
-464 ARVRPVD
+464 
-471 TMKRK
+471 
-476 QFVKG
+476 
-481 VTQIAQEGAIQVFKE
+481 
-496 NHVGMEE
+496 EE
-503 IIVGVVGVLQFE
+503 
-515 VLEYRLKN
+515 K

>member
-1 MDYNVKPMI
+1 MDYNIKPMI
-10 HRFRQNNMN
+10 HRFQQNGMN

-28 VHVVDDVTYKVLEYY
+28 VHIVDDVTYQVLAYY
-43 NGTNRQMVLANMGSE
+43 NGTNRGMVLANLAKDYDE
-58 YEESE
+58 AE

-73 LIKKEVLFAPMDP
+73 LIQKEALYAPMDP
-86 NYKMAIEDRPIIKA
+86 NYKMAIEDRPIVKA

-109 NLRCKYCFAGQG
+109 NLRCQYCFAGQG

-168 QQTVDYVHNQEKKHH
+168 QQTIDYVHKQEKKHH

-189 LTTNGMLLDEE
+189 LTTNGMLLDKE
-200 KTKYLTDNHISL
+200 KVKYLTDNHISL

-227 PDVNNEGTYDQ
+227 PGVHGEGTYDE
-238 IVKNLQYCIAHR
+238 ILKNLQHCVANR
-250 NGEEY
+250 KGEEY
-255 YVRGTFTRHNLDFTT
+255 YVRGTFTRYNMDFTT
-270 DVEDMLD
+270 DVEDMID
-277 HGFPA
+277 KGFPA
-282 VSMEPVVGDDSAKY
+282 VSMEPVVGEDGADY
-296 SIKESDLPRVKEEYD
+296 SIKEEDLPQVKAEYD
-311 RLAQLFIQREEEGR
+311 RLANLFIKREEEGR

-374 GYVVGNVYE
+374 GYVIGNVYE

-401 KPECVDCWAK
+401 KPDCIDCWAK

-420 NNEAYAGDIIGVF
+420 NNEAYGGNIHKPFHITCEIQKKRVECAMMIQAYNQMKKPKVMAQ
-433 DPGIFSIGD
+433 PG
-442 TLCSPSKK
+442 TY
-450 FKFEGIPTFAPEHF
+450 A
-464 ARVRPVD
+464 A
-471 TMKRK
+471 KRE
-476 QFVKG
+476 
-481 VTQIAQEGAIQVFKE
+481 A
-496 NHVGMEE
+496 MEAE
-503 IIVGVVGVLQFE
+503 E
-515 VLEYRLKN
+515 K

>member
-10 HRFRQNNMN
+10 HRFQQNGMN

-28 VHVVDDVTYKVLEYY
+28 VHVVDDVTYKVLAYY
-43 NGTNRQMVLANMGSE
+43 NGTNRGMVLANLAKD
-58 YEESE
+58 YEEAE

-73 LIKKEVLFAPMDP
+73 LIAKEVLFAPMDK

-109 NLRCKYCFAGQG
+109 NLRCQYCFAGQG

-168 QQTVDYVHNQEKKHH
+168 QQTIDYVHKQEKKHG

-189 LTTNGMLLDEE
+189 LTTNGLLLDKE
-200 KTKYLTDNHISL
+200 KVKYLTDNHISL

-227 PDVNNEGTYDQ
+227 PGVHGEGTYDE
-238 IVKNLQYCIAHR
+238 IVKNLQYCVANR
-250 NGEEY
+250 KGEDY
-255 YVRGTFTRHNLDFTT
+255 YVRGTGPRYNMDFTP
-270 DVEDMLD
+270 DVIDMID
-277 HGFPA
+277 KGFPA
-282 VSMEPVVGDDSAKY
+282 VSMEPVVGEDTADY
-296 SIKESDLPRVKEEYD
+296 SIKEEDLPRVKAEYD
-311 RLAQLFIQREEEGR
+311 RLAKLFIAREEEGR

-374 GYVVGNVYE
+374 GYVIGNVYE
-383 GLKNMKMMHDFRM
+383 GLKNFKMMRDFRM

-420 NNEAYAGDIIGVF
+420 NNEAFAGDIHKPFHITCEIQKKRVECAMMIQAYNEMKKPKVMAQ
-433 DPGIFSIGD
+433 PG
-442 TLCSPSKK
+442 TYQAKK
-450 FKFEGIPTFAPEHF
+450 EA
-464 ARVRPVD
+464 
-471 TMKRK
+471 
-476 QFVKG
+476 
-481 VTQIAQEGAIQVFKE
+481 
-496 NHVGMEE
+496 MEE
-503 IIVGVVGVLQFE
+503 
-515 VLEYRLKN
+515 K

>member
-10 HRFRQNNMN
+10 HRFQQNGMN
-19 IVMDVNSGI
+19 IVLDVNSGI
-28 VHVVDDVTYKVLEYY
+28 VHVVDDVTYKVLAYY
-43 NGTNRQMVLANMGSE
+43 NGTNRGMVLANLAKD
-58 YEESE
+58 YEEAE

-73 LIKKEVLFAPMDP
+73 LIAKEVLYAPMEK
-86 NYKMAIEDRPIIKA
+86 NYKTAIEDRPIIKA

-109 NLRCKYCFAGQG
+109 NLRCQYCFAGQG

-168 QQTVDYVHNQEKKHH
+168 QQTIDYVHKQEKKHG

-189 LTTNGMLLDEE
+189 LTTNGLLLDKE
-200 KTKYLTDNHISL
+200 KVKYLTDNHISL

-227 PDVNNEGTYDQ
+227 PGVHGEGTYDE
-238 IVKNLQYCIAHR
+238 IVKNLQYCVANR
-250 NGEEY
+250 KGEEY
-255 YVRGTFTRHNLDFTT
+255 YVRGTFTRYNMDFTT
-270 DVEDMLD
+270 DVIDMID
-277 HGFPA
+277 KGFPA
-282 VSMEPVVGDDSAKY
+282 VSMEPVVGEDTADY
-296 SIKESDLPRVKEEYD
+296 SIKEEDLPRVKAEYD
-311 RLAQLFIQREEEGR
+311 RLAKLFIVREEEGR

-374 GYVVGNVYE
+374 GYVIGNVYE
-383 GLKNMKMMHDFRM
+383 GLKNFKMMRDFRM

-420 NNEAYAGDIIGVF
+420 NNEAFAGDIHKPYHITCEIQKKRVECAMMIQAYNEMKKPKVMAQ
-433 DPGIFSIGD
+433 PG
-442 TLCSPSKK
+442 TYQAKK
-450 FKFEGIPTFAPEHF
+450 EA
-464 ARVRPVD
+464 
-471 TMKRK
+471 
-476 QFVKG
+476 
-481 VTQIAQEGAIQVFKE
+481 
-496 NHVGMEE
+496 MEE
-503 IIVGVVGVLQFE
+503 
-515 VLEYRLKN
+515 K

>member
-10 HRFRQNNMN
+10 HRFQQNGMN
-19 IVMDVNSGI
+19 IVMDGNSGI
-28 VHVVDDVTYKVLEYY
+28 VHVVDDVTYKVLAYY
-43 NGTNRQMVLANMGSE
+43 NGTNRGMVLANLAKD
-58 YEESE
+58 YEEAE

-73 LIKKEVLFAPMDP
+73 LIAKEVLFAPMDK

-109 NLRCKYCFAGQG
+109 NLRCQYCFAGQG

-168 QQTVDYVHNQEKKHH
+168 QQTIDYVHKQEKKHG

-189 LTTNGMLLDEE
+189 LTTNGLLLDKE
-200 KTKYLTDNHISL
+200 KVKYLTDNHISL
-212 ILSLDGRKEMHDRMR
+212 ILSLDGRKKMHDRMR
-227 PDVNNEGTYDQ
+227 PGVHGEGTYDE
-238 IVKNLQYCIAHR
+238 IVKNLQYCVANR
-250 NGEEY
+250 KGEEY
-255 YVRGTFTRHNLDFTT
+255 YVRGTFTRYNMDFTT
-270 DVEDMLD
+270 DVIDMID
-277 HGFPA
+277 KGFPA
-282 VSMEPVVGDDSAKY
+282 VSMEPVVGEDTADY
-296 SIKESDLPRVKEEYD
+296 SIKEEDLPRVKAEYD
-311 RLAQLFIQREEEGR
+311 RLAKLFIAREEEGR

-374 GYVVGNVYE
+374 GYVIGNVYE
-383 GLKNMKMMHDFRM
+383 GLKNFKMMRDFRM

-420 NNEAYAGDIIGVF
+420 NNEAFAGDIHKPFHITCEIQKKRVECAMMIQAYNEMKKPKVMAQ
-433 DPGIFSIGD
+433 PG
-442 TLCSPSKK
+442 TYQAKK
-450 FKFEGIPTFAPEHF
+450 EA
-464 ARVRPVD
+464 
-471 TMKRK
+471 
-476 QFVKG
+476 
-481 VTQIAQEGAIQVFKE
+481 
-496 NHVGMEE
+496 MEE
-503 IIVGVVGVLQFE
+503 
-515 VLEYRLKN
+515 K

>member
-10 HRFRQNNMN
+10 HRFQQNGMN

-28 VHVVDDVTYKVLEYY
+28 VHVVDDVTYKVLAYY
-43 NGTNRQMVLANMGSE
+43 NGTNRGMVLANLAKD
-58 YEESE
+58 YEEAE

-73 LIKKEVLFAPMDP
+73 LIAKEVLFAPMDK

-109 NLRCKYCFAGQG
+109 NLRCQYCFAGQG

-168 QQTVDYVHNQEKKHH
+168 QQTIDYVHKQEKKHG

-189 LTTNGMLLDEE
+189 LTTNGLLLDKE
-200 KTKYLTDNHISL
+200 KVKYLTDNHISL

-227 PDVNNEGTYDQ
+227 PGVHGEGTYDE
-238 IVKNLQYCIAHR
+238 IVKNLQYCVANR
-250 NGEEY
+250 KGEEY
-255 YVRGTFTRHNLDFTT
+255 YVRGTFTRYNMDFTT
-270 DVEDMLD
+270 DVIDMID
-277 HGFPA
+277 KGFPA
-282 VSMEPVVGDDSAKY
+282 VSMEPVVGEDTADY
-296 SIKESDLPRVKEEYD
+296 SIKEEDLPRVKAEYD
-311 RLAQLFIQREEEGR
+311 RLAKLFIAREEEGR

-374 GYVVGNVYE
+374 GYVIGNVYE
-383 GLKNMKMMHDFRM
+383 GLKNFKMMRDFSM
-396 NHVFS
+396 KHVFS

-411 FFCSGGCHA
+411 FFSSSGCHA
-420 NNEAYAGDIIGVF
+420 NNESFPGDIHKPYHITCEIQKKRVECAMIIQAYNEMKKPKVMAQ
-433 DPGIFSIGD
+433 PG
-442 TLCSPSKK
+442 TYQAKK
-450 FKFEGIPTFAPEHF
+450 EA
-464 ARVRPVD
+464 
-471 TMKRK
+471 
-476 QFVKG
+476 
-481 VTQIAQEGAIQVFKE
+481 
-496 NHVGMEE
+496 MEE
-503 IIVGVVGVLQFE
+503 E
-515 VLEYRLKN
+515 